1 MLKTAKSGQGPPAP
15 EGRKVADMTLN
26 ELTGKVTRGRHR
38 NRVPSPLELVR
49 SRTFIVASERM
60 GEDIEITAYHN
71 GYIVY
76 RRGDDATVFPLH
88 SCGDY
93 EEKDVC
99 GRINVIPRTVF
110 AEQPWQIRAFLE
122 GEDRLVHN
130 DNNYRAYYDTLS
142 RDASGGSYK
151 ENRYNVLDSDRGESD
166 PLLILL
172 KKEEEQNENEICRLN
187 RALEELTDNQR
198 FVLHRCVVEG
208 KMHIEV
214 AEELGLTRAGVSDT
228 LRKALRRL
236 RKFYGIADR
245 KFTTN
250 HFSRR

>member
-1 MLKTAKSGQGPPAP
+1 
-15 EGRKVADMTLN
+15 MTLN
-26 ELTGKVTRGRHR
+26 ELTGKVTRGKHR
-38 NRVPSPLELVR
+38 NRVPSPQEIMK
-49 SRTFIVASERM
+49 SRTYAVASEKV

-71 GYIVY
+71 GYIIY
-76 RRGDDATVFPLH
+76 RRGNDTTVFPLYC
-88 SCGDY
+88 CGDY
-93 EEKDVC
+93 EEKDAF
-99 GRINVIPRTVF
+99 GKSNVIPYAVF

-130 DNNYRAYYDTLS
+130 DNNSRAYHDTLS

-151 ENRYNVLDSDRGESD
+151 ENRYNVLDSDKGVSD

-172 KKEEEQNENEICRLN
+172 REEEEREENEICKLN
-187 RALEELTDNQR
+187 RALEGLTDNQR

-250 HFSRR
+250 HFYRR